1 MNFNNCRV
9 VIYKYRTCER
19 QRNNMNE
26 IVNFVK
32 EIFMFD
38 TNEKMLVGLCGFE
51 HMKDKTSTTKTK
63 PKRKREMRLSEL
75 ME

>member
-9 VIYKYRTCER
+9 VIYKYKTSER
-19 QRNNMNE
+19 QRKNMNE

-51 HMKDKTSTTKTK
+51 HMKDKSSTTKQNQK
-63 PKRKREMRLSEL
+63 EKEK
-75 ME
+75 

>member
-1 MNFNNCRV
+1 
-9 VIYKYRTCER
+9 
-19 QRNNMNE
+19 MNE

-32 EIFMFD
+32 EIFLFD

-51 HMKDKTSTTKTK
+51 HMKDKSSTTKTK